1 MSEKIKKIL
10 KNLIKYTI
18 FFIIVLNLVS
28 YFKGLDL
35 NKEKFSIQ
43 SFELI
48 DGSNY
53 EIKNDKTLLVNFWAS
68 WCPICALEEQNIE
81 NLSKDF
87 EVITIATQSG
97 SNEEIEKYL
106 KDKNLSFKVV
116 NDEFGLLSGEFNV
129 KAFPTTFIYD
139 KNKNLKF
146 TEVGYTSTFGLKLRL
161 WLSSF

>member
-1 MSEKIKKIL
+1 MSEKIKKVL
-10 KNLIKYTI
+10 KGLIKYSI
-18 FFIIVLNLVS
+18 LFIIVLNVVS
-28 YFKGLDL
+28 YFKGIDL

-53 EIKNDKTLLVNFWAS
+53 EIKNDTPLLVNFWAT